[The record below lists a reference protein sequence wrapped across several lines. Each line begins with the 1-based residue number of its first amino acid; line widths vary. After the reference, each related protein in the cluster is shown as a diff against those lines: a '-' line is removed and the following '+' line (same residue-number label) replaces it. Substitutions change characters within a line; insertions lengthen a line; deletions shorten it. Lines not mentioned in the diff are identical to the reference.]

1 MSDSCL
7 KRIQERRSIRRY
19 SNEPLPDADIEEIL
33 MAGFSAPSAGNRQ
46 PWRVILVKRQ
56 EMKEQLAAAAGGQT
70 FLAQA
75 PIVLV
80 VCAVPQESAE
90 RYGER
95 GRELYA
101 IQDTAALVE
110 NLLLAAHLLGYS
122 TCWIGA
128 FNEELVVSALSIPMA
143 MRPVAIIPVGRAM
156 GKIPLKP
163 VRRAMKEVVIHESF

>member
-1 MSDSCL
+1 M
-7 KRIQERRSIRRY
+7 KRMLERQSIRKY

-33 MAGFSAPSAGNRQ
+33 KAGFSAPSAGNRQ
-46 PWRVILVKRQ
+46 PWRVVLVKGQ

-70 FLAQA
+70 FIAQA
-75 PIVLV
+75 PIVFV

-110 NLLLAAHLLGYS
+110 NLLLAAHFLGYC

-128 FNEELVVSALSIPMA
+128 FNEELVEKSLSIPKA
-143 MRPVAIIPVGRAM
+143 MRPVAFIPVGKAM
-156 GKIPLKP
+156 GKTPAKP
-163 VRRAMKEVVIHESF
+163 GRRAMEEVVVHESF